1 MPTRFC
7 LKKNGEPSS
16 IKIRNATARK
26 TGDNII
32 RTSSANNR
40 LSIGR
45 K

>member
-7 LKKNGEPSS
+7 LKNIGAPSS
-16 IKIRNATARK
+16 IKITNATARK

-32 RTSSANNR
+32 RTTSANNR